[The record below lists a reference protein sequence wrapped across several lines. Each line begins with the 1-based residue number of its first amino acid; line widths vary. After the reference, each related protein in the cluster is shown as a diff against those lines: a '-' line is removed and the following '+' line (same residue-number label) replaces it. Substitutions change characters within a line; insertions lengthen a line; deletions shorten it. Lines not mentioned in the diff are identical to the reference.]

1 MRLTRGIRAG
11 REQPVNALPRGRR
24 EEQRRAAVL
33 VGRVDARPSS
43 LQQRRHFLAV
53 APRRRG
59 AQRRVVSIARGASID
74 IANDAAPGVPRGVVR
89 RGGHDEGAR
98 PPPSGVAG
106 TFVDV
111 GAACVALREVEREA
125 LEVERAR
132 RRGRPIGI
140 IGAARREPGRA
151 LGAAAD
157 RHRRAEA
164 EARRPRAAARRAAL
178 ARVAR
183 AAADPDE
190 QPVVAPV
197 AADRADVARERRGPQ
212 HGRRAAEDRAARG
225 GERVLEAPVRGE
237 LGAGLAPR
245 HRLQHHVALDAAVEL

>member
-1 MRLTRGIRAG
+1 MRLTRRVRAG
-11 REQPVNALPRGRR
+11 RKQTSDVLPRGRR

-59 AQRRVVSIARGASID
+59 AQRRVVGVARGPAVD
-74 IANDAAPGVPRGVVR
+74 VANDAAPGVPRGVAR

-98 PPPSGVAG
+98 PPPRLRGRG
-106 TFVDV
+106 LVDV
-111 GAACVALREVEREA
+111 RAARVALREVEREA

-132 RRGRPIGI
+132 RRGRPIRI
-140 IGAARREPGRA
+140 VGAARREPGRG

-157 RHRRAEA
+157 RHGRAEA

-183 AAADPDE
+183 AAC
-190 QPVVAPV
+190 
-197 AADRADVARERRGPQ
+197 
-212 HGRRAAEDRAARG
+212 AESTS
-225 GERVLEAPVRGE
+225 
-237 LGAGLAPR
+237 
-245 HRLQHHVALDAAVEL
+245 HFSTT